1 MAKKMLTLK
10 FSNLA
15 LTVIVGISLNQ
26 DALRFL
32 SSAVLKLNGSII
44 NCLGADVSIYLDL
57 GNGLVVCIADKSVLG
72 QLRKEI
78 DRAAK

>member
-32 SSAVLKLNGSII
+32 SSTVLKLNGSII

-72 QLRKEI
+72 NY
-78 DRAAK
+78 AKK